1 MKKRVFVLLIS
12 IFVSSASLFA
22 QQHQIIVKV
31 ADEKQLPI
39 EGAVVE
45 LMEKG
50 KSIRSVISKKNG
62 EAILDQI
69 LAGSYEVKASFTGYL
84 E

>member
-1 MKKRVFVLLIS
+1 MKKRIFVLLGFLCVLS
-12 IFVSSASLFA
+12 TTLYA
-22 QQHQIIVKV
+22 QQYQIIIKV

-45 LMEKG
+45 LIDKG

-62 EAILDQI
+62 EALSR
-69 LAGSYEVKASFTGYL
+69 LFVPSTE